1 MREMAQP
8 AQVTYTLVGLPPDLS
23 LLLLLGLALVIL
35 LLIPVGKE

>member
-1 MREMAQP
+1 MRDMEQP
-8 AQVTYTLVGLPPDLS
+8 ANVTYTLVGLNPELS